1 MPAAPGTAVSV
12 EPVTA
17 PETRILLVRHGQS
30 EWNLTGRWQGQTD
43 PPLTDL
49 GRFQARSA
57 ARSLGTVDAIWSSDL
72 QRAAETAMIISGELG
87 VGPVVLDPD
96 LRERDAGEW
105 QGLTRAEI
113 DEQYPGYLEPLPDT
127 SGEGWMPQ
135 HPPGWEPDDVLAVR
149 VRRALLRIRR
159 EVGPGEVLVI
169 AHAGLLYM
177 TERALGADGA
187 RLGNLDGRW
196 LSITDAA
203 PNHNGHGDA
212 DADERTGLA
221 DIARL
226 GDRLH
231 LLPDDQVTIPGQI

>member
-1 MPAAPGTAVSV
+1 M
-12 EPVTA
+12 TA

-49 GRFQARSA
+49 GRAQARTA

-72 QRAAETAMIISGELG
+72 QRAAETATIISGELG

-96 LRERDAGEW
+96 LRERNAGEW

-135 HPPGWEPDDVLAVR
+135 HPPGWEPDDKLAVR
-149 VRRALLRIRR
+149 MRRALLRIRS
-159 EVGPGEVLVI
+159 EVGPGDVLVI
-169 AHAGLLYM
+169 GHAGLLYM
-177 TERALGADGA
+177 TERALGANGD

-196 LSITDAA
+196 LSITDPPTGA
-203 PNHNGHGDA
+203 NGPGEEA
-212 DADERTGLA
+212 GLA

-226 GDRLH
+226 GDRLS
-231 LLPDDQVTIPGQI
+231 LLPQDEITVPGQI